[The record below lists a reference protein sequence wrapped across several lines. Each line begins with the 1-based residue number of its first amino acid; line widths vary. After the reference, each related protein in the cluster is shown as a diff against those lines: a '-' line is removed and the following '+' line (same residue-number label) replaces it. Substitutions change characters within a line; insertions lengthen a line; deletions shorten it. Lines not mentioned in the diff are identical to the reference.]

1 MVGIWQ
7 AQAGIFLYA
16 VGFAM
21 LAGFGIPLVV
31 VPMTWA
37 RWLRWEIPAAATLT
51 TFLGRSLG
59 IFICVVAAYAI
70 RAAGTPAAQPFFF
83 ELLLWL
89 LVAMLGLHIY
99 GALARAQPSTETAE
113 IALWVALILATL
125 VFYPAG

>member
-7 AQAGIFLYA
+7 GHSDIYLLAAGI
-16 VGFAM
+16 AM

-31 VPMTWA
+31 APMTWA
-37 RWLRWEIPAAATLT
+37 RWLRWDVSQAAMLT

-70 RAAGTPAAQPFFF
+70 RAAITPAAKPFFF

-89 LVAMLGLHIY
+89 LIAMLGLHVF
-99 GALARAQPSTETAE
+99 GAMAKAQPSTETAE

-125 VFYPAG
+125 AFYPAR